1 MSGLLSELTSL
12 PNLHPALVH
21 FPIALAAAALAI
33 DGLTLILRI
42 RERMDLAI
50 ALLYSMAALGGIG
63 TYLTGRQAADSV
75 GQIKA
80 AAEPVLAEHADLA
93 LLAMIALILAAVLRA
108 AAAIIKKGRVAA
120 VVIAVA
126 ILLMAV
132 ANGLVAVTADH
143 GGALV
148 YRHGVAVSLQ
158 TSEGRAPRP
167 ESAEASSRQ
176 LEHGDDGSLVW
187 NPVADSFDTV
197 LQPADGASDD
207 VLKLSE
213 RATDEAGG
221 MWVEV
226 AGSTVVCLPGRFGD
240 VVVTATVDLSGFEG
254 IIGLGHHIQS
264 ADDGVFFTVNS
275 NGDAELVRR
284 TEGEDTS
291 MDRAKTSLST
301 GPVTLR
307 TTVSGRHLK
316 GQVNESTVVHGHGSS
331 GDQGAVGLVLDGGGL
346 IRIIQVSV
354 DPAAEH

>member
-1 MSGLLSELTSL
+1 
-12 PNLHPALVH
+12 
-21 FPIALAAAALAI
+21 
-33 DGLTLILRI
+33 
-42 RERMDLAI
+42 
-50 ALLYSMAALGGIG
+50 MAALGGIG

-108 AAAIIKKGRVAA
+108 AAAIIRKGRVAA
-120 VVIAVA
+120 VVIAAA

-187 NPVADSFDTV
+187 QPVADSFDT
-197 LQPADGASDD
+197 LLPADGASDD

-213 RATDEAGG
+213 RATDEGGG

-240 VVVTATVDLSGFEG
+240 VVVIATVDLSGFEG
-254 IIGLGHHIQS
+254 IFGLGHHIQS

-284 TEGEDTS
+284 TDGEDTS
-291 MDRAKTSLST
+291 MDRATTSLST

-316 GQVNESTVVHGHGSS
+316 GQVNDSTVAHGHGSS
-331 GDQGAVGLVLDGGGL
+331 GDQGAVGLVLDGRGL

-354 DPAAEH
+354 EPAAEH